1 MDARF
6 TALLRPFLTHA
17 GDETVIAP
25 DTDLRRLGVDSMQ
38 AIELLFAIEDTFGI
52 SLPDDEL
59 NDATFATAGS
69 LWRAICAQ
77 LPDDSGDSGDSVDGA
92 IGQEAS

>member
-1 MDARF
+1 MDTRF
-6 TALLRPFLTHA
+6 TALLRPFLKLA
-17 GDETVIAP
+17 GPEEPVITP

-38 AIELLFAIEDTFGI
+38 AIELLFVIEDTFGI

-69 LWRAICAQ
+69 LWRAIRAQ
-77 LPDDSGDSGDSVDGA
+77 LPDGTGGRADA
-92 IGQEAS
+92 QETP

>member
-1 MDARF
+1 MDPRL
-6 TALLRPFLTHA
+6 TELLRPFLKNA
-17 GDETVIAP
+17 GPDELVITS

-38 AIELLFAIEDTFGI
+38 AIELLFAIEDSFGI

-69 LWRAICAQ
+69 LWRAISAQ
-77 LPDDSGDSGDSVDGA
+77 IPDAPDDGITGRVTA
-92 IGQEAS
+92 